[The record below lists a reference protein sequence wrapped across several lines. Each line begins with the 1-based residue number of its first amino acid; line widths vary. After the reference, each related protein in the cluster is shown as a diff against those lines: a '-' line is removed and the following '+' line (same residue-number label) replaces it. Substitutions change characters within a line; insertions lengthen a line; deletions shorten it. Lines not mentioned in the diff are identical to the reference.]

1 MKSSTLKYLLFI
13 FIIVIFNNCTIKDIS
28 IDPLTGE
35 KKSLVIISPNYLT
48 TRIQVRLRD
57 IDSKAFIKN
66 DMKVKVYSNKKVIDF
81 GGHYKNEFTVKNG
94 VLNFAIDPNEDISEV
109 APLSLRIVSSST
121 DPLNT
126 SSAYLPARSN
136 LTLSSPGSK
145 VVLLQHTK
153 FSSINAQSY
162 SGVKPLS
169 FSSIPFYLT
178 VDGTKNNL
186 GWNKSNG
193 ILSALIMHQDPDF
206 YEVEYLDY
214 FWYNLYLSHNVSHTF
229 KVNYN
234 PGVDYD
240 MTDYQADFDYDS
252 YTSRNQ
258 YTVYKSG
265 KTSFK
270 DLNNRTRESKIQPFD
285 GNIVISDM
293 ALLNSLNV
301 KVYKND
307 IGTCPAGYSF
317 SFSGLG
323 NNGTQLEYALSR
335 KNINDERFY
344 TNIGIANLNG
354 MLSANPKESTEQNIL
369 FGKLSN
375 SVTFLPNSQYTVE
388 PSTMELGD
396 STSCGKTF
404 NFKLVPKVDL
414 TKYKI
419 ILKAGCSGKSISIT
433 PSLNLLFKNSVLDD
447 LHFEGVEF
455 ISGSANLYLT
465 PKGDYNFQGEYNGKN
480 FNFNI
485 STDFTNLVKMRLSTL
500 AANPDLK
507 DLMYSN
513 MMTVNGV
520 HMMTVNM
527 TFSQATCP
535 F

>member
-1 MKSSTLKYLLFI
+1 MKSSNLKYISFI
-13 FIIVIFNNCTIKDIS
+13 FIIIIFNNCTIKDIS
-28 IDPLTGE
+28 VDPITGE

-66 DMKVKVYSNKKVIDF
+66 DMLVKVYSNKKVIDF

-94 VLNFAIDPNEDISEV
+94 ILNFAIDPNEEISEV
-109 APLSLRIVSSST
+109 NPLSLKIVSSIP

-126 SSAYLPARSN
+126 SSSYLPTRSN

-153 FSSINAQSY
+153 FSSMNALSY
-162 SGVKPLS
+162 SDVKPFS

-178 VDGTKNNL
+178 IDGTKNNL
-186 GWNKSNG
+186 GVGNSKG
-193 ILSALIMHQDPDF
+193 ILSAFVMHNDPDF
-206 YEVEYLDY
+206 YEVAYIDDI
-214 FWYNLYLSHNVSHTF
+214 FHNFYDIFLKSHTF

-234 PGVDYD
+234 PGVSYD
-240 MTDYQADFDYDS
+240 MTDYQADFDYF
-252 YTSRNQ
+252 NNKGKNKE

-265 KTSFK
+265 KTKLMES
-270 DLNNRTRESKIQPFD
+270 NITTESKIQPFNGD
-285 GNIVISDM
+285 IVISDM
-293 ALLNSLNV
+293 SSLNILNI

-323 NNGTQLEYALSR
+323 DNGTQLEYALSR
-335 KNINDERFY
+335 KNINGERFF

-354 MLSANPKESTEQNIL
+354 ILSTNPKESTEQNIM

-388 PSTMELGD
+388 PLTMDLGD

-404 NFKLVPKVDL
+404 NFKLVPKADL
-414 TKYKI
+414 IKYKI
-419 ILKAGCSGKSISIT
+419 ILKAGCSGKNIAIT
-433 PSLNLLFKNSVLDD
+433 PSLNALFKNSVLDD
-447 LHFEGVEF
+447 LNFEGVEF
-455 ISGSANLYLT
+455 ISGIANLNLA
-465 PKGDYNFQGEYNGKN
+465 PKGDYSFQGEYNGKN
-480 FNFNI
+480 FDFKM
-485 STDFTNLVKMRLSTL
+485 STDFTNLAKMRLTTL

-520 HMMTVNM
+520 HMMTVNL
-527 TFSQATCP
+527 TFPQATCP